1 MFTRRQLEL
10 ILGSLKQ
17 RLAVLKDLY
26 SGRWTELPEAKVLP
40 AVVADLEELITE
52 IEREYGTRI

>member
-1 MFTRRQLEL
+1 MFTDRQLEL

-17 RLAVLKDLY
+17 RLAGVKDLY
-26 SGRWTELPEAKVLP
+26 SGRWSDMPEAGALP
-40 AVVADLEELITE
+40 AVVAELEELIAE

>member
-1 MFTRRQLEL
+1 MFTHRQLEL

-26 SGRWTELPEAKVLP
+26 SRRGLDMPEAEVLP
-40 AVVADLEELITE
+40 PIVAELEELISKVE
-52 IEREYGTRI
+52 ELIEE

>member
-1 MFTRRQLEL
+1 MFTDRQLEL

-26 SGRWTELPEAKVLP
+26 SRRGSALP
-40 AVVADLEELITE
+40 AVVAELEELIMG
-52 IEREYGTRI
+52 IEEKLCKYSS